1 MDMKNKVASE
11 NKIANIVVLGGL
23 ALVCGCDFFGS
34 QAKKVEM
41 LKLEQQ
47 QAERV
52 SSERKDQSN
61 ALRVYIEGR
70 CQIVKE
76 EYEKVA
82 SRLKVLKADIDNFE
96 KAVAAAFESD
106 GAETPSHEVRLLRLL
121 KAPAVDALARKYL
134 ASGFAAQC
142 GMFVA
147 RIRDVRAQRENY
159 EAALR
164 KCDAEFDA
172 KLGQIGDWTS
182 SNKARNST
190 ETTRLRQEIHD
201 LENRLSSLRK
211 ALRGSKSAEKE
222 RAEKIREVEYQLR
235 TKRMRLDAL
244 LTPETGLHLETRAA
258 NAHQQAFNDA
268 RTARNNER
276 KEIDRRLK
284 PKLSETD
291 VACEIEAQTLGL
303 LRKEMQKLITGL
315 TERAGQLEKK
325 MRQAREMQLEASIC
339 EGDELKRLRS
349 RVDAALTLEPSK

>member
-1 MDMKNKVASE
+1 MKNNVVKIVAL
-11 NKIANIVVLGGL
+11 AGL
-23 ALVCGCDFFGS
+23 TLVCGCDFLGS
-34 QAKKVEM
+34 QSKKVEI

-52 SSERKDQSN
+52 SSERKDQAN
-61 ALRVYIEGR
+61 ALRTYIEGK

-76 EYEKVA
+76 EHEKVM
-82 SRLKVLKADIDNFE
+82 SRIKELNADVDKFE
-96 KAVAAAFESD
+96 KTVAAAFESEGD
-106 GAETPSHEVRLLRLL
+106 GAASQEVRLLRLL
-121 KAPAVDALARKYL
+121 KTPAIDALARKYL
-134 ASGFAAQC
+134 ASGFASQC

-147 RIRDVRAQRENY
+147 KIRDVRAQQENY

-172 KLGQIGDWTS
+172 KIGQIGDWTG
-182 SNKARNST
+182 SNKSRNST
-190 ETTRLRQEIHD
+190 ETARLRQEVHD

-222 RAEKIREVEYQLR
+222 RTEKIREAEYQLR

-284 PKLSETD
+284 PKLSEAD

-303 LRKEMQKLITGL
+303 LRKEMR
-315 TERAGQLEKK
+315 ERMTSLSERSGQLEKK
-325 MRQAREMQLEASIC
+325 MRQAKEMQLEASIC
-339 EGDELKRLRS
+339 EGDELKRLRV
-349 RVDAALTLEPSK
+349 RVDGALALEPAK

>member
-1 MDMKNKVASE
+1 MKNNVVKIVA
-11 NKIANIVVLGGL
+11 LGGL
-23 ALVCGCDFFGS
+23 TLVCGCDFFGS
-34 QAKKVEM
+34 QSKKIEI

-52 SSERKDQSN
+52 SIERKDMSA
-61 ALRVYIEGR
+61 ALRAYIEGR
-70 CQIVKE
+70 CQIVLE
-76 EYEKVA
+76 EHGKVA
-82 SRLKVLKADIDNFE
+82 SRLKELNADVDKFE
-96 KAVAAAFESD
+96 KTVAAAFESEGD
-106 GAETPSHEVRLLRLL
+106 GAASQEVRLLRLL
-121 KAPAVDALARKYL
+121 KTPAIDALARKYL
-134 ASGFAAQC
+134 ASGFASQC

-147 RIRDVRAQRENY
+147 KIRDVRTQQENY

-172 KLGQIGDWTS
+172 KIGQIGDWTG
-182 SNKARNST
+182 SNKSRNST
-190 ETTRLRQEIHD
+190 ETARLRQEVHD

-211 ALRGSKSAEKE
+211 ALRGQKAAEKE
-222 RAEKIREVEYQLR
+222 RGEKIREVEFQLR

-284 PKLSETD
+284 PKVSEAD

-303 LRKEMQKLITGL
+303 LRKEMRERMTSL
-315 TERAGQLEKK
+315 TERSGQLEKK

-339 EGDELKRLRS
+339 EGDELKRLRV
-349 RVDAALTLEPSK
+349 RVDEALALEPAK